1 MSNIIFAERE
11 NACLQPPNLK
21 MRQRLQ
27 SAPGKFKPCAI
38 FFFGNI
44 DQLTVGPFLLPEK
57 LLSPMSAKTLHTP
70 LQLGRKA
77 FGAVNKRMAT
87 PVVGTQEKLKP
98 QETKVKPAS
107 MNKVEEYPEIEKF
120 IPYDPLAF
128 EKYGV
133 PEDLIPLGDFA
144 LPGLAR
150 FPRAPRLCD
159 CLETIAALPNPSPV
173 KMPQR
178 SDHCSE
184 LDAFLQTLDELTVE
198 LPPES
203 FTH

>member
-1 MSNIIFAERE
+1 MANIIFAERE

-27 SAPGKFKPCAI
+27 SA
-38 FFFGNI
+38 
-44 DQLTVGPFLLPEK
+44 PEK

-77 FGAVNKRMAT
+77 FGAVNKRIST

-107 MNKVEEYPEIEKF
+107 LNKVEEYPEIEKF

-133 PEDLIPLGDFA
+133 PEDLIPLGDMA

-150 FPRAPRLCD
+150 FPRAPLCNYM
-159 CLETIAALPNPSPV
+159 ETIAALPNPSPV
-173 KMPQR
+173 KMPQS

-198 LPPES
+198 LPPE

>member
-1 MSNIIFAERE
+1 MVVVETSAAVSDTMSNIIFAERE

-27 SAPGKFKPCAI
+27 SA
-38 FFFGNI
+38 
-44 DQLTVGPFLLPEK
+44 PEK

>member
-1 MSNIIFAERE
+1 MSSDTMSNIIFAERE

-44 DQLTVGPFLLPEK
+44 GQLTVGPFLLPEK
-57 LLSPMSAKTLHTP
+57 LRSPMSAKTLHTP

-98 QETKVKPAS
+98 QVGI
-107 MNKVEEYPEIEKF
+107 N
-120 IPYDPLAF
+120 
-128 EKYGV
+128 
-133 PEDLIPLGDFA
+133 
-144 LPGLAR
+144 
-150 FPRAPRLCD
+150 
-159 CLETIAALPNPSPV
+159 
-173 KMPQR
+173 QR
-178 SDHCSE
+178 V
-184 LDAFLQTLDELTVE
+184 AI
-198 LPPES
+198 
-203 FTH
+203 